1 MSQGATVNDD
11 RAITIKETTVGNVAG
26 CRVGVSNIWTE
37 EFVDEAGQKR
47 KAVRAGLSVF
57 GSPAPHK
64 DFSGRFYKGQ
74 KVTIAGQTFVI
85 TEIIEDP
92 KSRGSITLVP
102 ARR

>member
-1 MSQGATVNDD
+1 MNQGAATSDE
-11 RAITIKETTVGNVAG
+11 RAITIQETTVGNVAG

-64 DFSGRFYKGQ
+64 DFSGRFHKGQ
-74 KVTIAGQTFVI
+74 KVTIAGQSFVI
-85 TEIIEDP
+85 AQIVEDP
-92 KSRGSITLVP
+92 KSRGSITLMP
-102 ARR
+102 ASR